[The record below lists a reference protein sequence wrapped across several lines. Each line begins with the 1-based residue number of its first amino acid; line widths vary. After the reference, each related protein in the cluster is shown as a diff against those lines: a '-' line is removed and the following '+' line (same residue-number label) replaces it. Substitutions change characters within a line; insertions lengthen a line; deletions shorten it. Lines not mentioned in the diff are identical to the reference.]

1 MYLHMIV
8 MDTHSKEGDV
18 LIRGRR
24 RNLACAQVKT
34 CAMPRALD
42 FKACNFSL
50 GQGSTG
56 RV

>member
-1 MYLHMIV
+1 MIV

-18 LIRGRR
+18 FIGGRR
-24 RNLACAQVKT
+24 RNLACAQLKT

-42 FKACNFSL
+42 FKVCNFSL

-56 RV
+56 